1 MALLFTVIFLSKTLI
16 SGRIA
21 MVKCITPI
29 PSICVAMFS
38 GPISTSKMSSFE
50 EEDSGNLFVE
60 LPDSWLCFESKFTSM
75 DYMLELR
82 HKWFAYFL
90 FMLNKPG
97 VPLEKVSFFSR
108 F

>member
-1 MALLFTVIFLSKTLI
+1 MNGLVI

-97 VPLEKVSFFSR
+97 VPLEQVSFIILL
-108 F
+108 